1 MYIVK
6 IGNKW
11 INLDVLERARQM
23 DMEDANHLTVI
34 FANSTDHFFG
44 NEAKALAQLLD
55 NMSTKVKVEGD

>member
-1 MYIVK
+1 MHLVK

-11 INLDVLERARQM
+11 INLEKVVFVLEDIAGLRVVS
-23 DMEDANHLTVI
+23 EDDAVQI
-34 FANSTDHFFG
+34 KG